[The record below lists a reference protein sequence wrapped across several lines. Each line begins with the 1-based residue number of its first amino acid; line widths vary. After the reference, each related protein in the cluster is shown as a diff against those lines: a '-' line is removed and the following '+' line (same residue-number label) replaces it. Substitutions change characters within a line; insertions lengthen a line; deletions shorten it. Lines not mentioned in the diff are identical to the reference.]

1 MADQSSKGSEREQ
14 PEGTSS
20 SERSWSLHPSNV
32 DQPSLKLILNASTSS
47 LHQLPSYEDAV
58 KSSSEET
65 SDGRIISTCLNT
77 ALASGELSCEQTT
90 VIKMKTNKEA
100 EVQLIKNVEGKG
112 LEDFKVSNIEDSE
125 GTVKEL
131 EDNRVS

>member
-1 MADQSSKGSEREQ
+1 MADHSNKSSEREQ

-20 SERSWSLHPSNV
+20 SERSWSLHPNPSNV

-77 ALASGELSCEQTT
+77 GKIIFLIILTRQTKKLS
-90 VIKMKTNKEA
+90 
-100 EVQLIKNVEGKG
+100 
-112 LEDFKVSNIEDSE
+112 
-125 GTVKEL
+125 
-131 EDNRVS
+131 

>member
-1 MADQSSKGSEREQ
+1 MADHSNKSSEREQ

-20 SERSWSLHPSNV
+20 SERSWSLHPNPSNV

-77 ALASGELSCEQTT
+77 GKYYVYEILN
-90 VIKMKTNKEA
+90 IKWYQKTLCIHTCTRK
-100 EVQLIKNVEGKG
+100 
-112 LEDFKVSNIEDSE
+112 
-125 GTVKEL
+125 
-131 EDNRVS
+131 

>member
-1 MADQSSKGSEREQ
+1 MAEQ
-14 PEGTSS
+14 VGKS
-20 SERSWSLHPSNV
+20 SEAETPSGATGGGKDQQSNCGRSWSLHPNPNNG

-77 ALASGELSCEQTT
+77 GNNFFNGMS
-90 VIKMKTNKEA
+90 
-100 EVQLIKNVEGKG
+100 
-112 LEDFKVSNIEDSE
+112 IEILFE
-125 GTVKEL
+125 
-131 EDNRVS
+131 

>member
-1 MADQSSKGSEREQ
+1 MADHSSKSSEREQ

-20 SERSWSLHPSNV
+20 SERSWSLHPNPSNV

-77 ALASGELSCEQTT
+77 GQFKNLKMPMPKRYNIIIELLSISYNSFT
-90 VIKMKTNKEA
+90 
-100 EVQLIKNVEGKG
+100 L
-112 LEDFKVSNIEDSE
+112 LF
-125 GTVKEL
+125 
-131 EDNRVS
+131 